1 MKVSDD
7 ADMVCLRSELKKALA
22 TLVQLLQMAADRD
35 RTPHA
40 IVEEQLQEQL
50 QSTASAQQDSAERTD
65 ARAFATL
72 QQRSTCRCSART
84 PSSPPRPSNGSR
96 RSEAREFVVGQRAR
110 ATTVFG
116 SSIWT
121 RSAFSAW
128 T

>member
-72 QQRSTCRCSART
+72 QQRSTCRFT
-84 PSSPPRPSNGSR
+84 PWNPADSL
-96 RSEAREFVVGQRAR
+96 
-110 ATTVFG
+110 
-116 SSIWT
+116 
-121 RSAFSAW
+121 
-128 T
+128 